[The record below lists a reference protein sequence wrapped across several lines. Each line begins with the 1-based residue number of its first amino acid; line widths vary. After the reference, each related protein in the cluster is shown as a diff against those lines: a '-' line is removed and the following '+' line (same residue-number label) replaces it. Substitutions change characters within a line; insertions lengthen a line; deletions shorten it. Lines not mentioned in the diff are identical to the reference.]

1 MQNNQIEE
9 KHFAV
14 ILDGEVVTWF
24 SFLNNE
30 LAEQQIAIYSSNPTI
45 VPVDTPPALG
55 SKWDGN
61 KILDSKEQ

>member
-1 MQNNQIEE
+1 MQNNQIKE

-45 VPVDTPPALG
+45 VPVDIPPTLG

-61 KILDSKEQ
+61 KIIDSKE